1 MSFTNSSG
9 GLVDTIVA
17 GAANN
22 VTTGFANQL
31 SSNIQFSV
39 GSVLSGAV
47 TDASGFLLNQG
58 NNYLLSQISSAIPP
72 STTNSLGNAVVTQIA
87 SVGINAAQSFASS
100 TISSF
105 LGSGFG
111 GGGESG
117 LPFGLGAAGGGASG
131 GGAGGFIGLHAEGL
145 PEAEYGG
152 QRFTTTDI
160 VFSIVPANAGPQ
172 TQEQPQTT
180 PTVDTSKNF
189 SSKLPGAQNNT
200 LAAFKKD
207 LALGGPATGINANP
221 GKGTGSIS
229 NIKSPTRNFISPS
242 K

>member
-22 VTTGFANQL
+22 VSTGLANQL

-47 TDASGFLLNQG
+47 TDASGLLLNQG
-58 NNYLLSQISSAIPP
+58 NNYLLSQISSAIPS
-72 STTNSLGNAVVTQIA
+72 STTNSLTDAVVTQIG

-100 TISSF
+100 TVSSI
-105 LGSGFG
+105 LGGGFG
-111 GGGESG
+111 GGGGSG
-117 LPFGLGAAGGGASG
+117 LPFGLGAAGAGASR

-145 PEAEYGG
+145 PDAEYGD
-152 QRFTTTDI
+152 QRYTTTDI

-172 TQEQPQTT
+172 TQEQPQT
-180 PTVDTSKNF
+180 PFTVATNTNF

-221 GKGTGSIS
+221 GKFSGGIS

>member
-9 GLVDTIVA
+9 GLVDTILA
-17 GAANN
+17 GAGNN
-22 VTTGFANQL
+22 ISTGLANQL

-58 NNYLLSQISSAIPP
+58 NNYLLSQISSAIPT

-87 SVGINAAQSFASS
+87 SVGINAVQSFASS
-100 TISSF
+100 AISS
-105 LGSGFG
+105 LIGSAFG
-111 GGGESG
+111 GGGGSG

-172 TQEQPQTT
+172 TQEQPQTA
-180 PTVDTSKNF
+180 PTVGTSKNF

-207 LALGGPATGINANP
+207 LALGGPANGFQVKSGSFP
-221 GKGTGSIS
+221 GSVS
-229 NIKSPTRNFISPS
+229 NIKSPTSNFISPS
-242 K
+242 T

>member
-1 MSFTNSSG
+1 MSFSNSSG

-22 VTTGFANQL
+22 VTTGLANQL

-47 TDASGFLLNQG
+47 SDASGFLLSQG

-87 SVGINAAQSFASS
+87 SVGINALQSFASS
-100 TISSF
+100 TISSL

-111 GGGESG
+111 GGGETG
-117 LPFGLGAAGGGASG
+117 LPFALGAAGGGESG
-131 GGAGGFIGLHAEGL
+131 GGAGGFIGLHAQGL

-172 TQEQPQTT
+172 TQEQPQTE

-189 SSKLPGAQNNT
+189 SSKLPGVKNNT
-200 LAAFKKD
+200 LTAFKKD
-207 LALGGPATGINANP
+207 LALGGIADGVNINP
-221 GKGTGSIS
+221 GKFTGSIA
-229 NIKSPTRNFISPS
+229 NIKSPTSNYISTN